1 MCIKYTVYT
10 LLLLL
15 YCIGNVEYNITNGKA

>member
-1 MCIKYTVYT
+1 MNKYT

-15 YCIGNVEYNITNGKA
+15 LLQ